1 MGVSRP
7 NAATLS
13 HDFGEAETRGP
24 VLAWADSP
32 MGGSFAIIFDSFD
45 ALGAVSTAS
54 RQIDQSTTGGYFMP
68 IHRSEK
74 ISNYT
79 VVSNYA
85 LRDKSIS
92 LKAKGLL
99 MLLLSLPDGWKFS
112 QSGLATL
119 CKESERAI
127 RSATKELEQTGYLVR
142 RRERNEN
149 KYGHSVYE
157 VYEIP
162 RQQNPDD
169 MTPKY
174 DSPRL
179 ENPMQDY
186 PKLEN
191 ESERF
196 APMDTVEL

>member
-1 MGVSRP
+1 MS
-7 NAATLS
+7 
-13 HDFGEAETRGP
+13 
-24 VLAWADSP
+24 
-32 MGGSFAIIFDSFD
+32 
-45 ALGAVSTAS
+45 
-54 RQIDQSTTGGYFMP
+54 

-74 ISNYT
+74 LSNFT

-85 LRDKSIS
+85 LRDKKIS

-127 RSATKELEQTGYLVR
+127 RSATKELEQNGYLVR
-142 RRERNEN
+142 RRERNGN

-162 RQQNPDD
+162 RQRNLDD
-169 MTPKY
+169 TTPKC
-174 DSPRL
+174 DSPKP
-179 ENPMQDY
+179 ENPMQDH
-186 PKLEN
+186 PILEH

-196 APMDTVEL
+196 APMETVDL

>member
-1 MGVSRP
+1 
-7 NAATLS
+7 
-13 HDFGEAETRGP
+13 
-24 VLAWADSP
+24 
-32 MGGSFAIIFDSFD
+32 
-45 ALGAVSTAS
+45 
-54 RQIDQSTTGGYFMP
+54 MP

-74 ISNYT
+74 TSNYT

-127 RSATKELEQTGYLVR
+127 RSATKELEQNGYLVR
-142 RRERNEN
+142 RRERNGN

-169 MTPKY
+169 TAPEG

-179 ENPMQDY
+179 ENPMQDNSI
-186 PKLEN
+186 LEN

-196 APMDTVEL
+196 APMETVDL